1 MKNIIKK
8 FPQTVAVLAAIAAIF
23 LFFGSREGTV
33 PPSQKSSSAGG
44 TDLNGQWS
52 LKFWPQP
59 DTGALRTLGEAKN
72 AQEAKTI
79 KAQVP
84 GNVELD
90 LFRAG
95 LVPNP
100 ELGDN
105 SYKLREYE
113 GYQWLFSREFA
124 SPKLESG
131 ERAFTRRSSVTDR
144 GVFAAM
150 FGHEFKE
157 IVRTRVFAYF
167 YLGVAVATPVM
178 VFFCDRLV
186 SDVGAAQLGEGVN
199 FGASMLVIAAFMALI
214 NAFSAASLSREGEKF
229 FITKLIPVPYR
240 TQLLIK
246 GLVNLIVSAGALVIS
261 VVVIVSLGF
270 VTAAEAAVIA
280 AAGLLLSCGFVL
292 NGLNLNLANPSIR
305 VRSDGGFN
313 EANVTLMMVIG
324 LFLSAAVGIAAIVLP
339 FFIAEWLAYLVAAAV
354 ALLYAGANFVVFWF
368 TAQKKYAAVE
378 C

>member
-1 MKNIIKK
+1 MYYFIYKNVTDSGGVWEK
-8 FPQTVAVLAAIAAIF
+8 VL
-23 LFFGSREGTV
+23 
-33 PPSQKSSSAGG
+33 SA
-44 TDLNGQWS
+44 L
-52 LKFWPQP
+52 
-59 DTGALRTLGEAKN
+59 
-72 AQEAKTI
+72 
-79 KAQVP
+79 
-84 GNVELD
+84 
-90 LFRAG
+90 
-95 LVPNP
+95 
-100 ELGDN
+100 
-105 SYKLREYE
+105 
-113 GYQWLFSREFA
+113 A
-124 SPKLESG
+124 SPFNLSEQIGRVILFEGLSAAAAAGIVVGASVLLSAAGVALAKPVYERVRRRLLESG

-339 FFIAEWLAYLVAAAV
+339 FFIAEWLAYLAAAAV